1 MKDQVVKISDRNV
14 LVTTEEE
21 HTLTEEEIQY
31 INEMISDEKER
42 IDNDSKNHFVG
53 INKMDC

>member
-42 IDNDSKNHFVG
+42 IDNDSKKPF
-53 INKMDC
+53 CWY